1 MRNLVIILFL
11 LINATTL
18 FAQSSISDL
27 YKQWAFEDINNGH
40 FNSAVSNL
48 IHIDDWSI
56 SDYLEPDSVIS
67 FMNHIYHLD
76 FSSAIVDSLYL
87 YVSKELKII
96 GKNYYSNGDYEMAK
110 YIYNQQFSWNV
121 SYIGLFNVEHSI
133 LLNNLGLL
141 YSDLG
146 EYEKVE
152 KYYIEALN
160 IMEKISEET
169 SIEYAVLLS
178 NLATTYEKLKEYAK
192 AEKYYLEALDI
203 YTKNLETTLPYYTI
217 ILQSL
222 GQLYME
228 TEKYTTAERYFLDLL
243 NVLKSN
249 SDIYQ
254 VEHNMVLNT
263 LTLMYSRI
271 GNYHKAEQY
280 ALEALDWCKSE
291 IGTSHPQE
299 YATTLNN
306 LGNLYLEI
314 GDYQKAEQFCIMSVE
329 FHKDINSHQEID
341 DVSQLEYANALN
353 TLGQFYLKTGDP
365 IKAQKNLLDA
375 LNIRKM
381 FFDLDPTSYIGSLNN
396 LGQLYWDIGD
406 YPRAEKYLNE
416 ALSILKSS
424 PEDLQEI
431 PYATIIGNLG
441 QFYLDMQ
448 NFEVAEKFCVE
459 AMQIKKR
466 ILGVNH
472 PDYAIALNNVGMCYV
487 HMGDYNKAERYL
499 IESLDILKNTI
510 GALHPNY
517 ALVLDNMGAL
527 YSGLKNYEK
536 AIEYHSEAFLLSKDI
551 LGTSHPNCYTSLNN
565 LATTYLDMRNY
576 ESALFSFAQLLH
588 ISRNTFNKF
597 PKKYATVLDNIG
609 MCYAVLNKKAKAKKC
624 LLKALNIRKHLLGQ
638 SHSDYILSLHN
649 LGSFYY
655 LLGDFAKTEKYLSE
669 TFAINQ
675 DIFSSAFSYMTEEQR
690 YMYVKTKYLH
700 FDSYPTFTYKYHF
713 SQPSISTFAYD
724 NELFRKGLLLSSSN
738 IIRQSILESND
749 SILIEQWNELV
760 GTKQVIMNLEEK
772 DPTSTNLAHYKNQAD
787 SLEKIV
793 TKSSAIFRETKQ
805 QQSITR
811 DSIQQYLNPDEVA
824 IEYFIAPLNEDSTM
838 YCALLLRHDS
848 QYPELIPLC
857 EEKEI
862 VNCLSQNR
870 TNDIYTFDTNSKTIF
885 NLIWDKILPQIHE
898 GETIYFSPAGL
909 LHQIAIENIPY
920 DQTHTMSDVYTMV
933 RLSSTREIV
942 KKDKNIKHYTATI
955 YGGIFYDVDKT
966 SLLAESRNY
975 DTEDMFAYR
984 SISST
989 LPNRG
994 SVLYLPGTKKE
1005 AESIHSLLNS
1015 NNITSTLYTAS
1026 KANEESFKSLSGKHR
1041 NILHIGTHG
1050 FYWEDSTARKQDYFS
1065 QRIQLQMLGD
1075 NQLQKPSID
1084 PLTRC
1089 GLLFAGSNIALS
1101 GHSNDLPEG
1110 VQDGIL
1116 TAKEISLMD
1125 LHDADLVVLSACETA
1140 KGDITSEGIFGL
1152 QRAFKMAGV
1161 QTIIMSLW
1169 KVNDQATQML
1179 MTEFYTNWIS
1189 KNQSKREAFKNAQ
1202 NTVRAKF
1209 EEPEYWA
1216 GFILLD

>member
-1 MRNLVIILFL
+1 MLSCSANSLSHKYNTFKQNAIYSIANFIGDIAYVNYSAGDYSNAIDGYECQINLLDILLTEQIDTCKITTYQTEYVLSLSYLGILYSATCEFRGAEQCYLKALDICEAIFTKHHPNYVNLLCNLGGLYSDIGNYKDSEGFYLKALEIQKSIVGTMHPDYAMFLNHLGTFYYKIGNYIKSESYLLQALDIYKLDLRNSKVDHACCLHNLG
-11 LINATTL
+11 A
-18 FAQSSISDL
+18 L
-27 YKQWAFEDINNGH
+27 YLG
-40 FNSAVSNL
+40 
-48 IHIDDWSI
+48 IDDYMKAEK
-56 SDYLEPDSVIS
+56 YLLESLNIKKEILE
-67 FMNHIYHLD
+67 HTHLD
-76 FSSAIVDSLYL
+76 YAYTLNSLGSLYL
-87 YVSKELKII
+87 KT
-96 GKNYYSNGDYEMAK
+96 GDY
-110 YIYNQQFSWNV
+110 
-121 SYIGLFNVEHSI
+121 LR
-133 LLNNLGLL
+133 
-141 YSDLG
+141 
-146 EYEKVE
+146 
-152 KYYIEALN
+152 
-160 IMEKISEET
+160 
-169 SIEYAVLLS
+169 
-178 NLATTYEKLKEYAK
+178 
-192 AEKYYLEALDI
+192 AEKYYLEAL
-203 YTKNLETTLPYYTI
+203 
-217 ILQSL
+217 
-222 GQLYME
+222 
-228 TEKYTTAERYFLDLL
+228 
-243 NVLKSN
+243 
-249 SDIYQ
+249 
-254 VEHNMVLNT
+254 
-263 LTLMYSRI
+263 
-271 GNYHKAEQY
+271 
-280 ALEALDWCKSE
+280 
-291 IGTSHPQE
+291 
-299 YATTLNN
+299 
-306 LGNLYLEI
+306 
-314 GDYQKAEQFCIMSVE
+314 
-329 FHKDINSHQEID
+329 
-341 DVSQLEYANALN
+341 
-353 TLGQFYLKTGDP
+353 
-365 IKAQKNLLDA
+365 
-375 LNIRKM
+375 NIRKS
-381 FFDLDPTSYIGSLNN
+381 T
-396 LGQLYWDIGD
+396 
-406 YPRAEKYLNE
+406 
-416 ALSILKSS
+416 
-424 PEDLQEI
+424 
-431 PYATIIGNLG
+431 
-441 QFYLDMQ
+441 
-448 NFEVAEKFCVE
+448 
-459 AMQIKKR
+459 
-466 ILGVNH
+466 LGVNH
-472 PDYAIALNNVGMCYV
+472 PEYATILHNLGSLYVEMENYKIAESYISESMDINRMVLGSNHPEYAADVNSLGAFYF
-487 HMGDYNKAERYL
+487 HIGEYGKAENCYL
-499 IESLDILKNTI
+499 EALSIRESILGSDHPDCANSLSGLGTLYTTI
-510 GALHPNY
+510 GNY
-517 ALVLDNMGAL
+517 VKA
-527 YSGLKNYEK
+527 EK
-536 AIEYHSEAFLLSKDI
+536 YF
-551 LGTSHPNCYTSLNN
+551 
-565 LATTYLDMRNY
+565 
-576 ESALFSFAQLLH
+576 
-588 ISRNTFNKF
+588 
-597 PKKYATVLDNIG
+597 
-609 MCYAVLNKKAKAKKC
+609 
-624 LLKALNIRKHLLGQ
+624 LKALNIRKSTLGVN
-638 SHSDYILSLHN
+638 HSDYAISLNN
-649 LGSFYY
+649 LGTLYITLIDYNSAYLPLMQSFNIQKSLFLSSLNYTTEQDRNLY
-655 LLGDFAKTEKYLSE
+655 WKTMQSKFDETYPIFAY
-669 TFAINQ
+669 
-675 DIFSSAFSYMTEEQR
+675 R
-690 YMYVKTKYLH
+690 
-700 FDSYPTFTYKYHF
+700 YHF
-713 SQPSISTFAYD
+713 SKPSISTFAYD

-738 IIRQSILESND
+738 SIRQSILESHN

-772 DPTSTNLAHYKNQAD
+772 DPNSTNLVHYKNQAD

-805 QQSITR
+805 QQSITW
-811 DSIQQYLNPDEVA
+811 DSIQQYLTPDEVA

-920 DQTHTMSDVYTMV
+920 DKTHTMSDVYTMV

-942 KKDKNIKHYTATI
+942 KKDKSIKHHTATI

-975 DTEDMFAYR
+975 DTEDMFASR

-1084 PLTRC
+1084 PLIRC

-1125 LHDADLVVLSACETA
+1125 LRDADLVVLSACETA
-1140 KGDITSEGIFGL
+1140 KGNITSEGIFGL

>member
-1 MRNLVIILFL
+1 MIPRQAICV
-11 LINATTL
+11 LIACSMLSCSTKSLSNKYNTFKQNA
-18 FAQSSISDL
+18 
-27 YKQWAFEDINNGH
+27 
-40 FNSAVSNL
+40 
-48 IHIDDWSI
+48 
-56 SDYLEPDSVIS
+56 
-67 FMNHIYHLD
+67 IYNIAC
-76 FSSAIVDSLYL
+76 F
-87 YVSKELKII
+87 I
-96 GKNYYSNGDYEMAK
+96 GGIAYSNYSAGNYSKAIDAYEYQIRLLDTLLLDLDDLSKSNTIKTDYAL
-110 YIYNQQFSWNV
+110 S
-121 SYIGLFNVEHSI
+121 
-133 LLNNLGLL
+133 LNNLGFL
-141 YSDLG
+141 YSTIGELAIAEKHLVRALEIRKNVLG
-146 EYEKVE
+146 EHHPDYA
-152 KYYIEALN
+152 ISLN
-160 IMEKISEET
+160 NLGSH
-169 SIEYAVLLS
+169 YS
-178 NLATTYEKLKEYAK
+178 NIGNYTY
-192 AEKYYLEALDI
+192 AEKYYLHALNKI
-203 YTKNLETTLPYYTI
+203 KEYSGENNL
-217 ILQSL
+217 
-222 GQLYME
+222 
-228 TEKYTTAERYFLDLL
+228 D
-243 NVLKSN
+243 
-249 SDIYQ
+249 
-254 VEHNMVLNT
+254 
-263 LTLMYSRI
+263 
-271 GNYHKAEQY
+271 Y
-280 ALEALDWCKSE
+280 ALC
-291 IGTSHPQE
+291 
-299 YATTLNN
+299 LNN
-306 LGNLYLEI
+306 LGALYADI
-314 GDYQKAEQFCIMSVE
+314 SDYIQAEKC
-329 FHKDINSHQEID
+329 
-341 DVSQLEYANALN
+341 
-353 TLGQFYLKTGDP
+353 YLKAFD
-365 IKAQKNLLDA
+365 
-375 LNIRKM
+375 IRKN
-381 FFDLDPTSYIGSLNN
+381 T
-396 LGQLYWDIGD
+396 
-406 YPRAEKYLNE
+406 
-416 ALSILKSS
+416 
-424 PEDLQEI
+424 
-431 PYATIIGNLG
+431 
-441 QFYLDMQ
+441 
-448 NFEVAEKFCVE
+448 
-459 AMQIKKR
+459 
-466 ILGVNH
+466 LGVNH
-472 PDYAIALNNVGMCYV
+472 PDYAISLNNLGVLYANMGNYYFSEKYYLEALTLHKNIFGEHHPDYAMSLNNLGSYYSNIGNYTEAEKYYLEAIEIYKIAFGRTHINYATLLNNLGYIYSMKNDYIQAEKYYLEASEIRKNIFGEHHPDYAMSLNNLGSHYFDIGNYTEAEKCYLKAFDIRKHTLGV
-487 HMGDYNKAERYL
+487 NHLDYAISLNNLGLHYSGISDYSEAEKYYL
-499 IESLDILKNTI
+499 EALELQKNILGES
-510 GALHPNY
+510 HPNY
-517 ALVLDNMGAL
+517 AV
-527 YSGLKNYEK
+527 
-536 AIEYHSEAFLLSKDI
+536 
-551 LGTSHPNCYTSLNN
+551 SLNN
-565 LATTYLDMRNY
+565 LGTLYIKLTDYNNAYIPLMQSFNIQKSLFLSSLNYTTEQERKQYWKTMQSKFDETY
-576 ESALFSFAQLLH
+576 PIFA
-588 ISRNTFNKF
+588 
-597 PKKYATVLDNIG
+597 
-609 MCYAVLNKKAKAKKC
+609 
-624 LLKALNIRKHLLGQ
+624 
-638 SHSDYILSLHN
+638 
-649 LGSFYY
+649 
-655 LLGDFAKTEKYLSE
+655 
-669 TFAINQ
+669 
-675 DIFSSAFSYMTEEQR
+675 
-690 YMYVKTKYLH
+690 
-700 FDSYPTFTYKYHF
+700 YKYHF
-713 SQPSISTFAYD
+713 SNPSISTFAYD

-760 GTKQVIMNLEEK
+760 GIKQVIMNLEEK

-787 SLEKIV
+787 SLEKII

-805 QQSITR
+805 QQSITW

-942 KKDKNIKHYTATI
+942 KKDKNIKHHTATI

-989 LPNRG
+989 LLNRG

-1125 LHDADLVVLSACETA
+1125 LRDADLVVLSACETA

-1189 KNQSKREAFKNAQ
+1189 KNLSKREAFKNAQ

>member
-1 MRNLVIILFL
+1 MKKILWILIGIIGSILVSVIICLL
-11 LINATTL
+11 LILNV
-18 FAQSSISDL
+18 SS
-27 YKQWAFEDINNGH
+27 YKQSAFESINAGE
-40 FNSAVSNL
+40 FDKAAIEL
-48 IHIDDWSI
+48 LQIEKWEI
-56 SDYLEPDSVIS
+56 SDYVDPDSVIS
-67 FMNHIYHLD
+67 FVNYSKTIN
-76 FSSAIVDSLYL
+76 FPSSILDSLYV
-87 YVSKELKII
+87 YVSSEYEILGEKYHLENDYTNAFNIFDEQYIWNLSYL
-96 GKNYYSNGDYEMAK
+96 GNGHPKHIM
-110 YIYNQQFSWNV
+110 
-121 SYIGLFNVEHSI
+121 

-141 YSDLG
+141 SSDIG
-146 EYEKVE
+146 NYVE
-152 KYYIEALN
+152 AEQYYIEAL
-160 IMEKISEET
+160 T
-169 SIEYAVLLS
+169 SKQEIVSFDLDYATLLS
-178 NLATTYEKLKEYAK
+178 NLGTLYTNLGDYKR
-192 AEKYYLEALDI
+192 AEKCHI
-203 YTKNLETTLPYYTI
+203 
-217 ILQSL
+217 
-222 GQLYME
+222 
-228 TEKYTTAERYFLDLL
+228 
-243 NVLKSN
+243 
-249 SDIYQ
+249 
-254 VEHNMVLNT
+254 
-263 LTLMYSRI
+263 
-271 GNYHKAEQY
+271 
-280 ALEALDWCKSE
+280 
-291 IGTSHPQE
+291 
-299 YATTLNN
+299 
-306 LGNLYLEI
+306 
-314 GDYQKAEQFCIMSVE
+314 
-329 FHKDINSHQEID
+329 
-341 DVSQLEYANALN
+341 
-353 TLGQFYLKTGDP
+353 
-365 IKAQKNLLDA
+365 DA
-375 LNIRKM
+375 LNIRKSILGTNSI
-381 FFDLDPTSYIGSLNN
+381 DYAISLNN
-396 LGQLYWDIGD
+396 LGTLYCELGNYISAKKYFIESLNIKQTILGNLHLNCAVTLSNLGVLYGYMGEYEEAERYVLEALDIRRHILGVNNVDYATSLHCLGSHRLGMGD
-406 YPRAEKYLNE
+406 YEQGEKYLLE
-416 ALSILKSS
+416 ALRIRK
-424 PEDLQEI
+424 QV
-431 PYATIIGNLG
+431 IG
-441 QFYLDMQ
+441 
-448 NFEVAEKFCVE
+448 E
-459 AMQIKKR
+459 
-466 ILGVNH
+466 NH
-472 PDYAIALNNVGMCYV
+472 PDYAISLNNLGTFYSQI
-487 HMGDYNKAERYL
+487 GNYDKAENYY
-499 IESLDILKNTI
+499 IKALDIRKSIFGTTHPEYASSISNLGSLYDKMGEHLKAEQYKLE
-510 GALHPNY
+510 ALRIRERILEENHPDY
-517 ALVLDNMGAL
+517 
-527 YSGLKNYEK
+527 
-536 AIEYHSEAFLLSKDI
+536 I
-551 LGTSHPNCYTSLNN
+551 TSLNN
-565 LATTYLDMRNY
+565 LGAFYSNMGNY
-576 ESALFSFAQLLH
+576 EQA
-588 ISRNTFNKF
+588 
-597 PKKYATVLDNIG
+597 KKYYQKAASICYSDTVNKPLKIL
-609 MCYAVLNKKAKAKKC
+609 VLN
-624 LLKALNIRKHLLGQ
+624 
-638 SHSDYILSLHN
+638 N
-649 LGSFYY
+649 LGELY
-655 LLGDFAKTEKYLSE
+655 LVLGDEINAYLCLKQS
-669 TFAINQ
+669 FNIQ
-675 DIFSSAFSYMTEEQR
+675 KSLFLSSLDYMTENQR
-690 YMYVKTKYLH
+690 MQFWKTMQSK
-700 FDSYPTFTYKYHF
+700 FDETYPIFAYKYHF

-738 IIRQSILESND
+738 IIRQSIFESND

-760 GTKQVIMNLEEK
+760 GIKQVIMNLEEK
-772 DPTSTNLAHYKNQAD
+772 DPTSTNLDHYKNQAD

-805 QQSITR
+805 QQSITW

-920 DQTHTMSDVYTMV
+920 NQTHTMSDVYTMV

-942 KKDKNIKHYTATI
+942 KKDKNIKHHTATI

-975 DTEDMFAYR
+975 DTEDMFTYR

-994 SVLYLPGTKKE
+994 SVLYLPGTKHE

-1075 NQLQKPSID
+1075 YQLQKPSID

-1125 LHDADLVVLSACETA
+1125 LRDADLVVLSACETA

-1169 KVNDQATQML
+1169 KINDQATQML